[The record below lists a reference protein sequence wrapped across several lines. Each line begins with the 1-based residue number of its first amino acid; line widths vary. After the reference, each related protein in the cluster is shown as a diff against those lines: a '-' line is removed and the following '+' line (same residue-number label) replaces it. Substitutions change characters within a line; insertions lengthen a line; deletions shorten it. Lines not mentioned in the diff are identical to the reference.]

1 MGIFPKIP
9 IFSTEHPFLQALFWV
24 PSHPPLGCDPQNCP
38 GSSDN
43 SQVFVR
49 GFDVHPRL
57 PGTRLAH
64 ARVMSGAR
72 PSFQGID
79 ARSRVCARARE
90 VEFRAPEGEKLG
102 PRVTTRTVS
111 VGACT
116 G

>member
-72 PSFQGID
+72 PSFKVSMPVPEC
-79 ARSRVCARARE
+79 ALARAKSSS
-90 VEFRAPEGEKLG
+90 VP
-102 PRVTTRTVS
+102 PRGKNS
-111 VGACT
+111 VPA
-116 G
+116 